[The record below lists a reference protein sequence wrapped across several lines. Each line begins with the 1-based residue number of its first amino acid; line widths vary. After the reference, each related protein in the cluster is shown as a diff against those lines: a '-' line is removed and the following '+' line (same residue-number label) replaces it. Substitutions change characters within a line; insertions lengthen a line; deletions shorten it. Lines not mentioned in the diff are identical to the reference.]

1 MGLACENYITDLVTD
16 QSIDVR
22 LFYYA
27 VSIDITGADKAAG
40 VHCNAANPGGFICVH
55 LLTDTP
61 AASRTPVHMYH
72 SHPRLFPNPS
82 IANQNL
88 SHCVNAVCNGSCIQP
103 PLTLSEP
110 PAHPAAHE
118 VGSRCNQRI
127 GAAAVRSR
135 FLEPRHKF
143 RRELL
148 LYILVTLH
156 TPERAGPVSH
166 TPRDSR
172 GKPILIIPAPA
183 SRVVA
188 LPKIITLTDNSMSNV
203 KRCRQLLCCAER

>member
-1 MGLACENYITDLVTD
+1 MDRQET
-16 QSIDVR
+16 VR
-22 LFYYA
+22 LVAEMIDDLPEDQKLCLLLYY
-27 VSIDITGADKAAG
+27 
-40 VHCNAANPGGFICVH
+40 
-55 LLTDTP
+55 
-61 AASRTPVHMYH
+61 
-72 SHPRLFPNPS
+72 SHPPLFPNPS

-88 SHCVNAVCNGSCIQP
+88 SRCVNAVCNGSCIQP

-127 GAAAVRSR
+127 GAAAVRSQ

-143 RRELL
+143 HRELL
-148 LYILVTLH
+148 LYVLVTLH
-156 TPERAGPVSH
+156 TLERAGSPVPH

-172 GKPILIIPAPA
+172 GKPIFITPAPA

-188 LPKIITLTDNSMSNV
+188 LPKIITLTDNSMSNAE
-203 KRCRQLLCCAER
+203 RLRQLLCRAER